1 MKENKRRSCKGEIDG
16 NNSLARKRKSGEEG
30 RKKWRV
36 EEKVGALRSFWLE
49 LAKGGP
55 GVYEEDWK
63 RKLILLLF
71 SGILFPTKQA
81 YTHCHFLFDFI
92 VILIFRGESATIVL
106 RQQLK
111 NIL

>member
-1 MKENKRRSCKGEIDG
+1 MNGDVLTDIKVYTVKTLGGKKWVERKQKKSCKGEIDG

-36 EEKVGALRSFWLE
+36 EEKVGALRSFRLE
-49 LAKGGP
+49 LPKDGP

-71 SGILFPTKQA
+71 SGILFSDETSFP
-81 YTHCHFLFDFI
+81 H
-92 VILIFRGESATIVL
+92 VIFFV
-106 RQQLK
+106 
-111 NIL
+111 